1 MEVRSSEPAAD
12 LPRTPSGSEAPNRK
26 LFQTTLTNF
35 FTEKRISRGNPKVKE
50 EKEGEASDTT
60 QPAKTPSQKK
70 KKKGESKTGKRDKN
84 DGERKGRTRKT
95 NKNDG
100 EREANASKGNRNEGE
115 RRRKRKQNSKGDG
128 GQDLSLSQSTVEQK
142 NVLREGERGNGN
154 ADDPAGNGGRGD
166 QQPEEGD
173 EGAAQPDEEP
183 APVGVQEEYIAVVLE
198 LETTDFAHR
207 TADILQIAATPWLE
221 NGGQGEAFTVHA
233 LPSQPIKRYA
243 AKVNG
248 YFFDGASLWR
258 FGEAVPAVSLLEGL
272 RRFLDWLRS
281 LGPTKKLLVCHS
293 AQRFHSPILERH
305 VDAQGLREEFE
316 DAVVGF
322 SDTLGVFRELDPE
335 RRASKSSFRRDDLVQ
350 DYLGEKIERHDCVD
364 SVRHLASLLSY
375 FKAQEVIRRHS
386 FYTGYSPHLRPQ

>member
-1 MEVRSSEPAAD
+1 MTQRMMKVLKVSQNLPPWIADITFIYSSICTMNNY
-12 LPRTPSGSEAPNRK
+12 LSICLTS
-26 LFQTTLTNF
+26 LTQTLTNF

-198 LETTDFAHR
+198 LETTDFGMHR
-207 TADILQIAATPWLE
+207 ANSRANSPSL
-221 NGGQGEAFTVHA
+221 AFTHRNR
-233 LPSQPIKRYA
+233 PITH
-243 AKVNG
+243 
-248 YFFDGASLWR
+248 FT
-258 FGEAVPAVSLLEGL
+258 E
-272 RRFLDWLRS
+272 
-281 LGPTKKLLVCHS
+281 
-293 AQRFHSPILERH
+293 
-305 VDAQGLREEFE
+305 
-316 DAVVGF
+316 
-322 SDTLGVFRELDPE
+322 
-335 RRASKSSFRRDDLVQ
+335 
-350 DYLGEKIERHDCVD
+350 
-364 SVRHLASLLSY
+364 
-375 FKAQEVIRRHS
+375 IR
-386 FYTGYSPHLRPQ
+386 